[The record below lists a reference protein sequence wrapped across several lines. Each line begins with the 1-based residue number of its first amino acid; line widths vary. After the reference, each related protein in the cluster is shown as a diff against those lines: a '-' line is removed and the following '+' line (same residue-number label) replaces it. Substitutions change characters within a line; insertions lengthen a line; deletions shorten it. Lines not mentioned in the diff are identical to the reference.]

1 MKKYLLIF
9 SLLFT
14 LFSCSE
20 KQGENENNQLPF
32 VESSESIIIDV
43 RTVEEWQSDGHSP
56 CSVSIPLN
64 ELEQSVDSLKKY
76 KQIGIVCRSGNRAEQ
91 AKTYLSSQGHP
102 QVYNLGAWQNINCK
116 K

>member
-20 KQGENENNQLPF
+20 KQGEKANNEIPF
-32 VESSESIIIDV
+32 VVSNESIIIDV
-43 RTVEEWQSDGHSP
+43 RTVEEWQSDGHAP

-76 KQIGIVCRSGNRAEQ
+76 KQIGVVCRSGNRAEQ

>member
-1 MKKYLLIF
+1 MKKSLLIF

-20 KQGENENNQLPF
+20 KQQENENNETSF
-32 VESSESIIIDV
+32 VVSNESIIIDV
-43 RTVEEWQSDGHSP
+43 RTTEEWQSDGHSS

-91 AKTYLSSQGHP
+91 AKTFLSSQGLP
-102 QVYNLGAWQNINCK
+102 DVRNLGAWQNINCK